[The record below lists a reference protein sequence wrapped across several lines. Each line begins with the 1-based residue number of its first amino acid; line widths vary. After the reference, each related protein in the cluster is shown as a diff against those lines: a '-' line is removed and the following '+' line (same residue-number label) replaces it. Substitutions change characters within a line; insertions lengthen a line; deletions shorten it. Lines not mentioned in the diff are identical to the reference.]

1 VRRRGRGD
9 RIADERDS
17 NPDGLAVNIADAAV
31 EAAGIQSGMSWSQLH
46 HAVATAFGH
55 PITIAATEERIPPTI
70 TGLTL
75 YTKDH
80 AQILFKRTDD
90 ALYSGH
96 SILHEFGHI
105 LLDSFACS
113 AQAGAISNDLSNGV
127 IRVRTR
133 ELDLDSMDPAARVTE
148 DAAER
153 IAFLLARAVYGRQ
166 FTPEEMFFG

>member
-1 VRRRGRGD
+1 M
-9 RIADERDS
+9 
-17 NPDGLAVNIADAAV
+17 NIAAAAI
-31 EAAGIQSGMSWSQLH
+31 EAAGIQPGMSWAQLH
-46 HAVATAFGH
+46 QAVVTAFGH
-55 PITIAATEERIPPTI
+55 PITIAAAAERIPATI

-75 YTKDH
+75 YSKDH

-113 AQAGAISNDLSNGV
+113 AQADATSNDLSNGV

-133 ELDLDSMDPAARVTE
+133 ELDLDSIDPVARVNE
-148 DAAER
+148 DAAEQ

-166 FTPEEMFFG
+166 FTLEQIFFG